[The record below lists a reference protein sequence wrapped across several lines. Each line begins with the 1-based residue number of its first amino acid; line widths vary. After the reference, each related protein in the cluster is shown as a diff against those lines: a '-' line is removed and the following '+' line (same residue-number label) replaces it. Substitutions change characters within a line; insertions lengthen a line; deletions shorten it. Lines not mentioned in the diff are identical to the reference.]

1 MSNRVQRNCLNP
13 ALVFTLLLYDF
24 IVVCTFDIIH
34 QFLVPTIWNSVSCRF
49 VSSIVAE
56 ENWTL
61 FKTASTKKC
70 QMKFFYLMDSCH
82 SNFLSNLRLKWGTK
96 NGAKESSDPDK
107 IRIEHSIAYLGL
119 FCPEAKQPITYLSI
133 FIGDWDVCLFNIEK
147 YFISHKKVQFSLNYF
162 YYMYT
167 IT

>member
-1 MSNRVQRNCLNP
+1 METSENVQSNKCILEVQMSNRVQRNCLNP
-13 ALVFTLLLYDF
+13 ALVFTLSLYDF

-49 VSSIVAE
+49 VSSLVAE

-107 IRIEHSIAYLGL
+107 IRIEHSIPRTFLSRGEKTYYILVDIYWRL
-119 FCPEAKQPITYLSI
+119 WRVPI
-133 FIGDWDVCLFNIEK
+133 
-147 YFISHKKVQFSLNYF
+147 
-162 YYMYT
+162 
-167 IT
+167 

>member
-1 MSNRVQRNCLNP
+1 MKLFNNIFPSKYFHCSCMISSL
-13 ALVFTLLLYDF
+13 
-24 IVVCTFDIIH
+24 CTFDIIH

-107 IRIEHSIAYLGL
+107 IRIEHSIAYLLGL
-119 FCPEAKQPITYLSI
+119 FCPGAKQPITYLSI
-133 FIGDWDVCLFNIEK
+133 FIGDCDVCLFNIEK
-147 YFISHKKVQFSLNYF
+147 YFISHKKVQFFLNYF
-162 YYMYT
+162 YY
-167 IT
+167 I